1 MLPPDGPSL
10 STSFART
17 RAPLREQVIR
27 DDLKRFPRNARSL
40 YGLHESLVKQGRAD
54 DAARVKRQCD
64 EAWRDADVT
73 PSLDVM

>member
-1 MLPPDGPSL
+1 
-10 STSFART
+10 
-17 RAPLREQVIR
+17 VIR

-40 YGLHESLVKQGRAD
+40 YGLHESLVKQGRAG
-54 DAARVKRQCD
+54 DAAWVKRQCD